1 MSYTKDMFMV
11 YSLLFIVEL
20 LLLANLSKFLTR
32 RLSAFYYRIFNSQKV
47 MIHALAIMYL
57 PGTIIH
63 ELSHM
68 FLAGLM
74 LVHVGNIEVYPE
86 VREDGVRLGSAEIGV
101 TDPFRR
107 MIIGV
112 APVLVGLLMITLGA
126 YFLQSNWGNLAIW
139 QIILAIYLFFEVGNT
154 MFSSKKDMEGVVS
167 FFSAILIVTIIVI
180 AALYFSGIM
189 ANFDWLNSL
198 NQGALL
204 NIVMAV
210 DLALLVP
217 IGIDTLLLGVTY
229 LLKR

>member
-1 MSYTKDMFMV
+1 
-11 YSLLFIVEL
+11 
-20 LLLANLSKFLTR
+20 
-32 RLSAFYYRIFNSQKV
+32 

-74 LVHVGNIEVYPE
+74 LVHVGDIEVYPE
-86 VREDGVRLGSAEIGV
+86 VQGDGVRLGSAEIGI

-139 QIILAIYLFFEVGNT
+139 QIVLAIYLFFEVGNT
-154 MFSSKKDMEGVVS
+154 MFSSKKDMEGVIS
-167 FFSAILIVTIIVI
+167 FFSAILIVATIILI
-180 AALYFSGIM
+180 ALYASGIM
-189 ANFDWLNSL
+189 KSFDWINSL
-198 NQGALL
+198 SDSFLV
-204 NIVMAV
+204 NIIMAV

-217 IGIDTLLLGVTY
+217 LGIDTLLLGLTK

>member
-1 MSYTKDMFMV
+1 MSYTLNMFV
-11 YSLLFIVEL
+11 VLCISFIVEL
-20 LLLANLSKFLTR
+20 LILANFSKVLTR
-32 RLSAFYYRIFNSQKV
+32 RLSGFFYRIFNSQKV